1 MVWDIIVAQVVPQK
15 SASYMHIEI
24 LRSFRAIAN
33 LNWVE
38 SGWKRSKKRSISGQ
52 LAVRIAVRK
61 LQALYLTS
69 TSTPI
74 TDMVWDTFVALNV
87 PLKSAAGMHLSIVH
101 SLGAI

>member
-1 MVWDIIVAQVVPQK
+1 MVWDNIVAQVVPQK

-24 LRSFRAIAN
+24 LRSFRVIAN

-38 SGWKRSKKRSISGQ
+38 SGWKRSISGQ
-52 LAVRIAVRK
+52 LAIRVAVRK